1 MNRIYTVLIL
11 LLFVTPLL
19 ATNVSAANQQGE
31 VTYEDFDVTYHN
43 LPTNP
48 VTMDQEN
55 FEYKHQICGYTE
67 LGVRGECDTD
77 VYNAPGELWFN
88 YEIPLAN
95 DGTWPGFGDYVRF
108 YVDNNG
114 DPHYVHI
121 NVWICWELTDN
132 RGVVMC
138 VFEDRI
144 YEDEYERANM
154 QTMRSN
160 NWFIHITA
168 EEGTGGDET
177 EISVEYRIDES
188 SGDRLEPQLISHTS
202 IPITIEAKTCADDCS
217 SASRPDPLDIFKI
230 DDVFAGQ
237 EIEIEFSSREYELG
251 NEDYDLRMYYRED
264 YDLSGGLNYSFYE
277 IDDTGD
283 WDLDIH
289 RTTYTH
295 KMDKS
300 GALYVWF
307 QAGFDS
313 DVTESQSYT
322 VKFASISGSI
332 ITTADL
338 DEDGLPDY
346 EEYLCGSD
354 YRDPL
359 STAPDWDNDD
369 VCNSNDDDDDN
380 DGFTDENDPCVFSP
394 MDESDYD
401 NDGCTDS
408 EDPDDDNDGVTD
420 FNDFCQ
426 FSTENEDVDTD
437 GDGCFN
443 KEDDDDDGDGWF
455 DLEEIDC
462 YTDPLSAL
470 SIPSDFDLAY
480 EMYIYANTGEYTYSC
495 DEIDYDDD
503 EDGVLDILDDCQFS
517 DWYYVDLNELSLT
530 ITDIDTDGDGCFNE
544 EDDDDDQDGLNDEND
559 ACPTGLSSGFDLD
572 QDGCYDEED
581 DDVDGDG
588 FSNND
593 EIICNSDERDANDTP
608 QDMDSDSQCD
618 NIDDDIDG
626 DGVGNANDDFPTDAS
641 ETKDTDNDGIGN
653 NDDDDDD
660 NDGYDDLIDDLP
672 LNPNEQLDTDNDGVG
687 NNADDDD
694 DGDTWLDSQEQDC
707 QTDSLNSNS
716 VPIDTDGDRICNL
729 NDLDDDGDNYNDDVE
744 IACDTDPLQ
753 FTDNF
758 PDFDDDGTCD
768 KQDNDDDNDNIKD
781 TEDACDRSP
790 QSEVSANAADFDNDG
805 CFDSEDP
812 DIDGDGV
819 MNNADECDKEVA
831 DTSDGCKEQ
840 TWFQANSGLVF
851 GGGAVAVILILAG
864 LFVMTKMVGIGAT
877 AAKDVGSLGV
887 SQYNDNSR
895 TTVTQMMNSGN
906 RTSLTDSLNQHS
918 IKMDNSA
925 ISDVGNTRGGDN
937 VNATNS
943 NVNTGSGDQS
953 GSTNK

>member
-1 MNRIYTVLIL
+1 MNRIVPIL
-11 LLFVTPLL
+11 LMALFVTPLL
-19 ATNVSAANQQGE
+19 AINASAANERGE
-31 VTYEDFDVTYHN
+31 VTYEDFDVEYHP
-43 LPTNP
+43 LPTNAIP
-48 VTMDQEN
+48 LLQEN

-67 LGVRGECDTD
+67 LGIRGDCDSNSYD
-77 VYNAPGELWFN
+77 APGELWFN
-88 YEIPLAN
+88 YERLLAS
-95 DGTWPGFGDYVRF
+95 DGSWPGFGDYVRF

-132 RGVVMC
+132 RGTVMC

-160 NWFIHITA
+160 NWFVHITA
-168 EEGTGGDET
+168 EEGSGGDET

-188 SGDRLEPQLISHTS
+188 SGDRQEPELISHTS
-202 IPITIEAKTCADDCS
+202 LPITIDAKTCAYDCS
-217 SASRPDPLDIFKI
+217 SASGPDPLDIFKI

-264 YDLSGGLNYSFYE
+264 YDLSAGLNYSFYE

-283 WDLDIH
+283 WELDIH

-322 VKFASISGSI
+322 VKFSSISGTI

-354 YRDPL
+354 YRDPM

-369 VCNSNDDDDDN
+369 VCDDRDDDDDN
-380 DGFTDENDPCVFSP
+380 DGFSDDNDPCEKSP
-394 MDESDYD
+394 AVDSDYD

-420 FNDFCQ
+420 FLDNCQ
-426 FSTENEDVDTD
+426 FSTQNGDVDTD

-443 KEDDDDDGDGWF
+443 NEDYDDDGDGWF
-455 DLEEIDC
+455 DDEETLC
-462 YTDPLSAL
+462 YTDPLSAS
-470 SIPSDFDLAY
+470 SIPSDFDLDY
-480 EMYIYANTGEYTYSC
+480 EMYIEVNTGEYTYAC
-495 DEIDYDDD
+495 DELDADDD
-503 EDGVLDILDDCQFS
+503 EDGIPDTLDDCQFS
-517 DWYYVDLNELSLT
+517 NWYYVDMDDWSLT
-530 ITDIDTDGDGCFNE
+530 ILDIDTDGDGCFNE
-544 EDDDDDQDGLNDEND
+544 EDADDDEDGKIDEND

-572 QDGCYDEED
+572 DDGCYDEED

-593 EIICNSDERDANDTP
+593 EIICNSDERDANDIP
-608 QDMDSDSQCD
+608 LDMDSDSQCD
-618 NIDDDIDG
+618 SIDDDIDG
-626 DGVGNANDDFPTDAS
+626 DGVGNANDKFPTDAS

-653 NDDDDDD
+653 NADSDDD

-672 LNPNEQLDTDNDGVG
+672 LNPNEHLDTDNDGVG

-925 ISDVGNTRGGDN
+925 ISDVGNTRGGDT